1 MNPIHAK
8 LILAL
13 SVFFLGLICW
23 LYPNWLS
30 DQNPTL
36 KDFIDIDFSNFLGVI
51 LTITIA
57 SLSQLNL
64 SLGKL
69 SKIKDRSDIADLRG
83 EIRNSAAYL
92 VVFFALGFALAI
104 IKPLI
109 ATTCLLQAIINSV
122 AILIIIFFLLILVDI
137 TFAIFDFDE

>member
-1 MNPIHAK
+1 MKPLYSK
-8 LILAL
+8 LILLL
-13 SVFFLGLICW
+13 SVFFLGLTCW
-23 LYPNWLS
+23 RQPNWLS
-30 DQNPTL
+30 DQNPVL

-64 SLGKL
+64 SLGKI
-69 SKIKDRSDIADLRG
+69 SQKEDKSDIADLRS
-83 EIRNSAAYL
+83 EIKSSAVFL
-92 VVFFALGFALAI
+92 VFFFALGFAIAI
-104 IKPLI
+104 MKPLI
-109 ATTCLLQAIINSV
+109 AETDLIQSIINSL